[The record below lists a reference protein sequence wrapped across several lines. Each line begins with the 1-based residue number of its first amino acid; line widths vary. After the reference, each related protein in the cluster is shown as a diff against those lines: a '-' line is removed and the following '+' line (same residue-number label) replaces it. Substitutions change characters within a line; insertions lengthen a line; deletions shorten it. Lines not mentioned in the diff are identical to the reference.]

1 MKVIR
6 LLKFFFFK
14 FLISLDKT
22 TAFYVLKTVYFDG
35 IVRRTNEAKDFTWDN
50 FKLAQQPTSFEEL
63 SGLFFC
69 SPLSRGILRQD
80 IDEAALLF
88 KYVSR
93 IKNPV
98 GVEIGRFYGGST
110 VLLATAIGSKGKL
123 YSIDIEP
130 KDEDKLLIP
139 VLSKLGFADR
149 VNLIIGDANI
159 VNIEDELDFVLIDGD
174 HSYEGARLDHNR
186 WGMKIKEGGLII
198 HHDMANSRSHS
209 VQWND
214 LRTLYKAILEDQ
226 SSCLQVVEEAGSMIV
241 FKKISNVWVDLIP
254 NEEFPHTN
262 VKGSPSKSNS
272 YLNMELDTK

>member
-1 MKVIR
+1 MKIVR

-14 FLISLDKT
+14 YLISLDKT
-22 TAFYVLKTVYFDG
+22 TAFYALRTMYFDG
-35 IVRRTNEAKDFTWDN
+35 IVRRTNEAKDFTWDSFN
-50 FKLAQQPTSFEEL
+50 LDQQPTSFEEL
-63 SGLFFC
+63 SGLFFR

-80 IDEAALLF
+80 IDEAALLY

-93 IKNPV
+93 IRNPV
-98 GVEIGRFYGGST
+98 GVEIGRFYGGSS
-110 VLLATAIGSKGKL
+110 VLLATAIGAKGKL

-130 KDEDKLLIP
+130 KDDDKLLIP
-139 VLSKLGFADR
+139 VLNKLGFNDR

-186 WGMKIKEGGLII
+186 WGKKIKEGGLII
-198 HHDMANSRSHS
+198 HHDMTNSREHS

-214 LRTLYKAILEDQ
+214 LRILYTAILEEQD
-226 SSCLQVVEEAGSMIV
+226 SCLHVVEEAGSMVV

-254 NEEFPHTN
+254 CEKLLHTN
-262 VKGSPSKSNS
+262 VKGSRSLNNS
-272 YLNMELDTK
+272 YLNRESDTK